1 MSSLLTRVQFAE
13 LAGVTPAAMTK
24 ACAPGKALAPA
35 CNGKRIDI
43 SHPAAIAYLAADRGK
58 PIPTAKPTPVT
69 EPAKIKQPEPTP
81 VRPAPTVKRGPKTK
95 VAKATPPPAPAAA
108 PAATAPA
115 TTAAPTGFFEQD
127 GQLYPENIREFLDWT
142 LAQLVRKFGT
152 ETAFLDWLKATKLIE
167 EIQAKQLDN
176 AAAKGLLVDRHLV
189 KTAIIDPIDETHRRL
204 LADGSKTIG
213 QRVATMAKAGRT
225 DEEIEKDVAD
235 TVSSFLRPMKD
246 RVARALRNMGEKNGK

>member
-43 SHPAAIAYLAADRGK
+43 SHPAAVAYLAADRGK
-58 PIPTAKPTPVT
+58 PIPAAKPTPVVKPV
-69 EPAKIKQPEPTP
+69 EIKQPEPTP
-81 VRPAPTVKRGPKTK
+81 VRPATKVKRGPKTK

-108 PAATAPA
+108 PAATAP
-115 TTAAPTGFFEQD
+115 AAPTGFFEQD

-152 ETAFLDWLKATKLIE
+152 ETSFLDWLKATKLIE

-176 AAAKGLLVDRHLV
+176 AAAKGLLVERQLV

-225 DEEIEKDVAD
+225 DEEIEV
-235 TVSSFLRPMKD
+235 TVSEVMSSHLRPMKD
-246 RVARALRNMGEKNGK
+246 RIARALKKMSEKDGK